1 MIFVRYENWRSYL
14 RYYPVTSLLLIAN
27 LVMFFITVFDGGS
40 RNPLTLLQY
49 GALTDLPQFEGESWR
64 YVTAM
69 FLHNGF
75 DHLLFNG
82 FALLVFVPPLER
94 IMGSWKFGVLY
105 LLSGI
110 LGNVIGLAYYDR
122 MEGYH
127 TLVGASGAIYGAYG
141 AYLYIA
147 LFQRH
152 VMDMAS
158 RRTLFTL
165 LILGIVLSFTPG
177 ISLAAHFGG
186 LIGGFFLYGLMIRLF
201 KQRTSSGP

>member
-1 MIFVRYENWRSYL
+1 
-14 RYYPVTSLLLIAN
+14 
-27 LVMFFITVFDGGS
+27 
-40 RNPLTLLQY
+40 
-49 GALTDLPQFEGESWR
+49 
-64 YVTAM
+64 M

-75 DHLLFNG
+75 DHLLFNS

-94 IMGSWKFGVLY
+94 IMGSWKFGLLY

-110 LGNVIGLAYYDR
+110 LGNVIALAYYGR
-122 MEGYH
+122 MEGYE

-177 ISLAAHFGG
+177 ISLVAHFGG

-201 KQRTSSGP
+201 KQRT